1 MSAADQVLASAD
13 AVPLSLR
20 GPAPKRVVAGYG
32 FWLFLLSDIVIF
44 AALFAA
50 YAVLSGETAGGPTAA
65 DLFDK
70 RHVLIETACLL
81 ASSVTCGFGSL
92 AVQSG
97 DRTSTYS
104 WMAITFIL
112 GVAFLSLEVSEFSH
126 MLSIGAGPSR
136 SAFLSAFFTL
146 VGTHGL
152 ACDHRP
158 LLAGCHAPAGGD
170 ARIPA
175 DGKPPLLLLWF
186 VLARA
191 RHRLDRCIYHRL
203 PGSSLMST
211 EIEAQGKS
219 PGAHVHTHGV
229 RRSYLIGL
237 GYAVVLTLASFWA
250 SSTDVIYPPGVPIL
264 LGVLAIAQMG
274 VHLVFFLHI
283 SSAPDQ
289 TNNFLALAFGI
300 FVVGSLYSDR

>member
-1 MSAADQVLASAD
+1 MSAAEQALATTD

-20 GPAPKRVVAGYG
+20 GQAPKRVVAGYG
-32 FWLFLLSDIVIF
+32 FWLFLLSDIIIF

-50 YAVLSGETAGGPTAA
+50 YAVLSGETAAGPTAA

-70 RHVLIETACLL
+70 KHVLIETACLL

-97 DRTSTYS
+97 DRNSTYF

-112 GVAFLSLEVSEFSH
+112 GATFLSLEVSEFSH
-126 MLSIGAGPSR
+126 MLKIGAGPSR

-152 ACDHRP
+152 HVTAGLCWLIVM
-158 LLAGCHAPAGGD
+158 LLQVATLGFQPMVSRRFFCFGLFWHA
-170 ARIPA
+170 
-175 DGKPPLLLLWF
+175 L
-186 VLARA
+186 
-191 RHRLDRCIYHRL
+191 
-203 PGSSLMST
+203 
-211 EIEAQGKS
+211 
-219 PGAHVHTHGV
+219 GA

-237 GYAVVLTLASFWA
+237 SYAVVLTLASFWA

-274 VHLVFFLHI
+274 IHLVFFLHI

-289 TNNFLALAFGI
+289 TNNILALAFGI
-300 FVVGSLYSDR
+300 FVVGLLVFGSMIIMANLNHNMMPMDRLLQMQR